1 MKALTIIFLFLS
13 LMSFVEDDD
22 SCFETTMLIA
32 YYDGEI
38 VGAEKDSST
47 KAAGRQG
54 GTSSMFLQTN
64 KFSSDETL
72 ELIINHEW
80 ETSSVYR
87 GYISKIV
94 QITGEEEVIYNF
106 SSGLDLVI
114 SSENVCI
121 SLIQD
126 MD

>member
-22 SCFETTMLIA
+22 SCFETNMLIA

-38 VGAEKDSST
+38 VGAEKDPST

-72 ELIINHEW
+72 ELITNHEW

-87 GYISKIV
+87 GYIFKIV

-121 SLIQD
+121 SVIQD